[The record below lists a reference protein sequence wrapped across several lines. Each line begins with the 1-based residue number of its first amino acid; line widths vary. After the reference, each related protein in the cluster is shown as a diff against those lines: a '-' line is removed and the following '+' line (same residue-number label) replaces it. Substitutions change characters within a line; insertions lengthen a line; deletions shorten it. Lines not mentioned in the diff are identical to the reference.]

1 MDHVISRDGT
11 RIAYERLGDG
21 PPLVIVASALAD
33 HHDAKRLARHLA
45 EHFTVVNFD
54 RRGRGASGD
63 APTYSVAREVDDI
76 AVLIDAVGGPVT
88 LFGSSSGAV
97 LALDAAATLTDKV
110 SGLALF
116 EPPFI
121 VDNSRPPI
129 NSADICR
136 IEQLVARGERSE
148 VVKEFMGAHMGMPR
162 AMLALISV
170 LPGWSKLKS
179 LAHTVPYDLKVL
191 KGTQSGTPLPQRRWQ
206 SVAAPTVAM
215 VGEKSDAFLH
225 VAARAL
231 ATHIPG
237 VREEVLAKANHSA
250 VVATPKRLA
259 ALIVGSFAQGPEARV
274 PSSARR

>member
-1 MDHVISRDGT
+1 MEHVISRDGT
-11 RIAYERLGDG
+11 TIAYERLGDG

-45 EHFTVVNFD
+45 GHFTVLNFD

-63 APTYSVAREVDDI
+63 APTYTVGREIDDI
-76 AVLIDAVGGPVT
+76 AVLIDAVGSPVT

-97 LALDAAATLTDKV
+97 LALDAAAALTDRV
-110 SGLALF
+110 SRLALF

-121 VDNSRPPI
+121 VDDSRPPI
-129 NSADICR
+129 ESADIRR
-136 IEQLVARGERSE
+136 IEQLVARGQRAE

-162 AMLALISV
+162 AMIALMSV
-170 LPGWSKLKS
+170 LPGWSKLKL

-191 KGTQSGTPLPQRRWQ
+191 EGTQSGTSLPADRWQ
-206 SVAAPTVAM
+206 SVAAPTVVM

-231 ATHIPG
+231 ATRIPG
-237 VREEVLAKANHSA
+237 VRKEVLPKANHSA

-259 ALIVGSFAQGPEARV
+259 ALIVGSFARGLETRL
-274 PSSARR
+274 PSSA